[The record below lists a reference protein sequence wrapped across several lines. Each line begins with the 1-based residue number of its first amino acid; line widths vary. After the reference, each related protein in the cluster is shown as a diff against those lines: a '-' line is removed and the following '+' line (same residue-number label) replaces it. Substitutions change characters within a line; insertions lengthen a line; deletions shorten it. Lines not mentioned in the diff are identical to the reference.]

1 MSDRKWDI
9 DLEANRLVSDDGFF
23 YKMSG
28 FEQSHNPKLICNGH
42 PMLAPEELY
51 LVAQVAKEAYQAYKD
66 YKKSLH

>member
-28 FEQSHNPKLICNGH
+28 FERL
-42 PMLAPEELY
+42 
-51 LVAQVAKEAYQAYKD
+51 
-66 YKKSLH
+66 